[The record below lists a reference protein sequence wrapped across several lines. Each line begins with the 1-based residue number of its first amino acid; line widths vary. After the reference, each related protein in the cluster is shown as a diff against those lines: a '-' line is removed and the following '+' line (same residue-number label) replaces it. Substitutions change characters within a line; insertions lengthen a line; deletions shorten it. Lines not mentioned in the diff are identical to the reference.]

1 MLILQ
6 RMATTSSSLLSSPLL
21 KPSSFLSPLKRC
33 VSQPTS
39 DFRAFAF
46 SRNGLSTSAAAV
58 AATEPHVSTQH
69 DKLKEAQKEKTD
81 KLDRVVLPSNESSEK
96 LLRIRHTCAHVMAM
110 AVQKLYPDAKVTIG
124 PWIENGF
131 YYDFDMEPLTDKEL
145 KRIKKEMDRIICRN
159 LPLVRE
165 EVSREEAQ
173 RRISALN
180 EPYKL
185 EILDSIKEDPI
196 TIYHIGNEWW
206 DLCAGPHVEYTG
218 KINRKAVELESIAGA
233 YWRGDE
239 KKPMLQ
245 RIYGTAWENEEQLQA
260 YLHFKEEAKR
270 RDHRR
275 LGQVLDLFS
284 IQNDAGGGLVF
295 WHPKGAIVRHVI
307 EDLWKKTHIER
318 GYDLLY
324 TPHVAKADL
333 WQISGHLDFYRE
345 NMYNQMDVEDELY
358 QLRPMNCPY
367 HILIYKRRRHSYND
381 FPIRV
386 AELGTVYRY
395 ELSGSLHGLFR
406 VRGFTQ
412 DDAHIF
418 CLEDQI
424 KDEIRGVLD
433 LTEEL
438 LLKFGFSK
446 YEVNLST
453 RPEKS
458 VGDDDIWEKA
468 TSALRDALEDKGW
481 SYQIDDGGGA
491 FYGPKIDLKIEDA
504 LGRKWQCSTI
514 QVDFNLPQRFDITY
528 IDSNSE
534 KKRPIMIHRAVLGSL
549 ERFFGVL
556 IEHYAGDF
564 PLWLSPVQAHVLP
577 VTDTQLDYCKEL
589 TNKLKANGIRGEL
602 CHGERLPKLIRN
614 SEMLKIPIMAVVG
627 AKEVESGT
635 VTVRSR
641 SGDDPGTMSIDDFV
655 RTCVLFLVAFSLT
668 ANAADFDVRI
678 YGAKADDKTGD
689 SQAINKA
696 WTDACAA
703 TSPSTVVIE
712 KGNYLVGQVRFGG
725 PCKAPISIK
734 VAGTLVAPAE
744 PEKLKSQDGWV
755 NIPITGVTNSHIQDI
770 TSFNSKL
777 FHINVINSKHL
788 TLQRIT
794 IDAPQ
799 ESLNT
804 DGIHIGRSSF
814 INVTDANIKT
824 GDDCVSLGDGSQN
837 INVEKVT
844 CGSGH
849 GISIGSLG
857 RYHDEQPV
865 QGVTVRYCQI
875 SNTTNGVR
883 IKTWPASPNGV
894 ASDLHFED
902 ISMDNVKTNPV
913 LIDQEYCPYGQC
925 QAKLPSKVKISNVS
939 FKNIRG
945 TTQDLVA
952 VKLVCSRGIPCQN
965 VQVTDINL
973 TYNGN
978 KNGTAT
984 SECVNVKPTV
994 SGFNHPQVCAKNV
1007 AQVR

>member
-6 RMATTSSSLLSSPLL
+6 RMATSSSFLSTPLL
-21 KPSSFLSPLKRC
+21 KASSSFPTHFLSPLKHC
-33 VSQPTS
+33 VSAPSTE
-39 DFRAFAF
+39 FRALALYRN
-46 SRNGLSTSAAAV
+46 RNGVSTSSAAV
-58 AATEPHVSTQH
+58 ATETQVSTQD
-69 DKLKEAQKEKTD
+69 DKLKETQKEKSD
-81 KLDRVVLPSNESSEK
+81 KLEKVVLPTNESSES

-110 AVQKLYPDAKVTIG
+110 AVQKLFPDAKVTIG

-145 KRIKKEMDRIICRN
+145 KRIKKEMDRIIGKN
-159 LPLVRE
+159 LPLIRE
-165 EVSREEAQ
+165 EVSRDEAQ
-173 RRISALN
+173 RRITALN

-239 KKPMLQ
+239 KKQMLQ
-245 RIYGTAWENEEQLQA
+245 RIYGTAWESEDQLKA

-307 EDLWKKTHIER
+307 EDLWKKIHIER

-333 WQISGHLDFYRE
+333 WRISGHLDFYKE
-345 NMYNQMDVEDELY
+345 NMYDQMNIEDELY

-367 HILIYKRRRHSYND
+367 HILIYKRRPHSYHD

-438 LLKFGFSK
+438 LLQFGFSK

-458 VGDDDIWEKA
+458 VGDDDIWVKA
-468 TSALRDALEDKGW
+468 TSALRDALDDKGW

-514 QVDFNLPQRFDITY
+514 Q
-528 IDSNSE
+528 
-534 KKRPIMIHRAVLGSL
+534 
-549 ERFFGVL
+549 
-556 IEHYAGDF
+556 
-564 PLWLSPVQAHVLP
+564 
-577 VTDTQLDYCKEL
+577 LDYCKEV
-589 TNKLKANGIRGEL
+589 TNKLKVNGIRGEL

-614 SEMLKIPIMAVVG
+614 SEMLKIPLMAVVG
-627 AKEVESGT
+627 AKEVETGT

-641 SGDDPGTMSIDDFV
+641 FGGDLGTMAIDDFV
-655 RTCVLFLVAFSLT
+655 STIKS
-668 ANAADFDVRI
+668 
-678 YGAKADDKTGD
+678 
-689 SQAINKA
+689 AIESRA
-696 WTDACAA
+696 
-703 TSPSTVVIE
+703 
-712 KGNYLVGQVRFGG
+712 
-725 PCKAPISIK
+725 SI
-734 VAGTLVAPAE
+734 
-744 PEKLKSQDGWV
+744 
-755 NIPITGVTNSHIQDI
+755 
-770 TSFNSKL
+770 
-777 FHINVINSKHL
+777 
-788 TLQRIT
+788 
-794 IDAPQ
+794 
-799 ESLNT
+799 
-804 DGIHIGRSSF
+804 
-814 INVTDANIKT
+814 
-824 GDDCVSLGDGSQN
+824 
-837 INVEKVT
+837 
-844 CGSGH
+844 
-849 GISIGSLG
+849 
-857 RYHDEQPV
+857 
-865 QGVTVRYCQI
+865 
-875 SNTTNGVR
+875 
-883 IKTWPASPNGV
+883 
-894 ASDLHFED
+894 
-902 ISMDNVKTNPV
+902 
-913 LIDQEYCPYGQC
+913 
-925 QAKLPSKVKISNVS
+925 
-939 FKNIRG
+939 
-945 TTQDLVA
+945 
-952 VKLVCSRGIPCQN
+952 
-965 VQVTDINL
+965 
-973 TYNGN
+973 
-978 KNGTAT
+978 
-984 SECVNVKPTV
+984 
-994 SGFNHPQVCAKNV
+994 
-1007 AQVR
+1007 